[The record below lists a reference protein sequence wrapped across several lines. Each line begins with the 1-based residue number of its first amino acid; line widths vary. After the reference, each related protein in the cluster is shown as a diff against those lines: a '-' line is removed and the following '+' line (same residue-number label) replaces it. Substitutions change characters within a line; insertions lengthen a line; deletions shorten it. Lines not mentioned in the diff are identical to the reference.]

1 MDNTTMT
8 MNAVS
13 CVLSVRLR
21 PTTGQV
27 RLAATL
33 APEQGTTV
41 SVAAFM
47 GGRVADFRAPITGRR
62 LGHRPHVRPRLQD
75 PRCRSLPLWEAPG
88 LTQTRSLTSRPRTR
102 HHRVRGL
109 RVSPARP
116 IAAPHA
122 RTDTARRAPDRVPD
136 RSGTQNDSSDAEQ
149 QDRDAHHR
157 CGPSDQTRHE

>member
-1 MDNTTMT
+1 MSKSEEVGLMDNTTMT

-47 GGRVADFRAPITGRR
+47 GGRVADFRAPVQGDVSVTGRTSA
-62 LGHRPHVRPRLQD
+62 PAYKIPDVVR
-75 PRCRSLPLWEAPG
+75 S
-88 LTQTRSLTSRPRTR
+88 
-102 HHRVRGL
+102 
-109 RVSPARP
+109 
-116 IAAPHA
+116 
-122 RTDTARRAPDRVPD
+122 
-136 RSGTQNDSSDAEQ
+136 RSG
-149 QDRDAHHR
+149 R
-157 CGPSDQTRHE
+157 PPV

>member
-21 PTTGQV
+21 PTTGLV

-47 GGRVADFRAPITGRR
+47 GGRVADFRAPVQGDVSVTG
-62 LGHRPHVRPRLQD
+62 PHVRPPTHKIPDVVR
-75 PRCRSLPLWEAPG
+75 
-88 LTQTRSLTSRPRTR
+88 SRPGGPRSDQTQAG
-102 HHRVRGL
+102 HLQAAEPDITGIRGL
-109 RVSPARP
+109 RVFRAGTPADAAHMHEPTPPDDTRP
-116 IAAPHA
+116 GA
-122 RTDTARRAPDRVPD
+122 
-136 RSGTQNDSSDAEQ
+136 
-149 QDRDAHHR
+149 
-157 CGPSDQTRHE
+157 